1 MKNILFF
8 LLILMGAVII
18 STSAVSHFNKF
29 ISGENFSFALIDD
42 TKPYLTKEFKMD
54 PSGKLKVK
62 TSGGSINVLGQNGNT
77 IKVEMYVRKANGGF
91 FGKSSDSDIS
101 KALEN
106 YDINISKEGN
116 TVSAIAES
124 KGWNW
129 SSKNNMS
136 ISFTVYVPFEI
147 SSDLNTSGGSINLN
161 DLRGDQKVH
170 TSGGSINCKAVDG
183 DVKAHTSG
191 GSINVENYQGELD
204 ATTSGGSIKLK
215 NANGKLKVHTSG
227 GGISLNE
234 VSGSIDAGTS
244 GGSINADIKRLEA
257 SLSLKTSGGSINAT
271 VPAGQ
276 GVDLDLKGSRV
287 NTQLVNFNGKTE
299 RDKIVG
305 SMNGGGIP
313 VKLSTSGGHVNL
325 NFRN

>member
-8 LLILMGAVII
+8 FIILMGAIII
-18 STSAVSHFNKF
+18 SNTAASHFNKF
-29 ISGENFSFALIDD
+29 ISGEAFYALMDE
-42 TKPYLTKEFKMD
+42 TKPYLIKEFNMGT
-54 PSGKLKVK
+54 SGKLKVK
-62 TSGGSINVLGQNGNT
+62 TSGGSINVVGQNGNT

-91 FGKSSDSDIS
+91 FGKSSDSDIA
-101 KALEN
+101 KALES
-106 YDINISKEGN
+106 YDINISKDGN

-124 KGWNW
+124 KGWSW

-147 SSDLNTSGGSINLN
+147 SSDLNTSGGSINLT

-170 TSGGSINCKAVDG
+170 TSGGSINCKEVDG
-183 DVKAHTSG
+183 DLKAHTSG
-191 GSINVENYQGELD
+191 GSINVENYQGVLD

-244 GGSINADIKRLEA
+244 GGSINADIKKLEA

-287 NTQLVNFNGKTE
+287 NTQLMNFNGKTE